1 MNIFKSNIDLNLTD
15 ENGNTIIMIATIVGN
30 TKILNYLLN
39 IQRDKISINY

>member
-15 ENGNTIIMIATIVGN
+15 ENGNTVIMIATIVGN